1 MTLYRDDPKS
11 KIIKAI
17 RDLVPGDPGSV
28 LILEV
33 RSERIEAVQAYR
45 NSADSFHVEILRKGH
60 NISEFGGI
68 RILAREDVPLDVT
81 LLIFLGIAEAGD
93 TSTISKHYGAFKD
106 GTTRLLN
113 KRNEARFTAS
123 DAAAKEWKHL
133 SKNASEAEIIKAI
146 GDLEPENV
154 NSFLILQIDTDEV
167 DSIQAKQTK
176 ENKYHV
182 EILQRTEDLKSYQ
195 GVRIFAADN
204 LNYSQTIKLFL
215 SIWKTGN
222 TSAIDTSAFK
232 ETTAKVRAAWGQ

>member
-17 RDLVPGDPGSV
+17 GNLVPGDPGSV

-33 RSERIEAVQAYR
+33 RSEKIEAVQAYR
-45 NSADSFHVEILRKGH
+45 NSDDSFHVEILRKGH

-68 RILAREDVPLDVT
+68 RILVREDVPLEVT

-106 GTTRLLN
+106 STTRLLN
-113 KRNEARFTAS
+113 KRSEARFTAS

-167 DSIQAKQTK
+167 DSIQVKQTR
-176 ENKYHV
+176 EYKYHV
-182 EILQRTEDLKSYQ
+182 EILQRTDDPMSF
-195 GVRIFAADN
+195 GGIRIFAADD
-204 LNYSQTIKLFL
+204 LSYAQTLKLFI
-215 SIWKTGN
+215 SIRKTGD
-222 TSAIDTSAFK
+222 TSEADTSAFK
-232 ETTAKVRAAWGQ
+232 DITARVRSVWG